1 MKFRPKRPALENAT
15 QVLPHQAREFFKA
28 GDKTAHKGGRPAK
41 IHRFRILSKRFRY
54 ELEYFSPCYGQALQ
68 AYLELL
74 KELQATL
81 GALNDCAASREL
93 LSDLLEAGD
102 PPRRH
107 KKLFAALAHRE
118 EQLLTEFKEEWS
130 QKFAKSELRRR
141 WIRYLAHPPQ
151 RRLRAPAKP
160 GK

>member
-15 QVLPHQAREFFKA
+15 QVLPRRVREFFKG
-28 GDKTAHKGGRPAK
+28 GDKTSHKRGRPAEV
-41 IHRFRILSKRFRY
+41 HRFRILTKRLRY

-93 LSDLLEAGD
+93 LSDLLEVGK

-107 KKLFAALAHRE
+107 KKLFAALARRE
-118 EQLLTEFKEEWS
+118 DQLLAEFKEAWS
-130 QKFAKSELRRR
+130 RKFASNELRRR
-141 WIRYLAHPPQ
+141 WVRYLAHPPQ
-151 RRLRAPAKP
+151 RRLRATAKPAK
-160 GK
+160 

>member
-15 QVLPHQAREFFKA
+15 QVLPHQAQEFFKA
-28 GDKTAHKGGRPAK
+28 GDKTAHKGGGPAK

-93 LSDLLEAGD
+93 LSDLFEAGD

-107 KKLFAALAHRE
+107 KKLFAALGHRE

-130 QKFAKSELRRR
+130 QKFANNELRRR
-141 WIRYLAHPPQ
+141 WIRYLAHPP
-151 RRLRAPAKP
+151 RRPLRAPAKP
-160 GK
+160 AK